1 MEGML
6 SVLVLRIIT
15 EQAPALALSCDVQ
28 EALVGT
34 RAVPVWETAARW
46 RFVWGHPLLC
56 LREPHALMLGR
67 KTLCLNSLCSLS
79 DPCKFSGPPVTNW
92 VLVLEGL
99 VRSS

>member
-1 MEGML
+1 M
-6 SVLVLRIIT
+6 LVLQMIT
-15 EQAPALALSCDVQ
+15 KQAPAPALSCDLQ

-56 LREPHALMLGR
+56 LREPHALMLRR

-79 DPCKFSGPPVTNW
+79 DPCKFSGHNYHPPVTNW

-99 VRSS
+99 VRPS